1 MLNCPTA
8 AVDIGAKADIYNLIR
23 GIAASGA
30 GVIFTSTEVEEF
42 PRICNRVVVFR
53 DGVVV
58 GELTGAG
65 ATEANIMHWPSEA
78 RMSASAGLNSSDR
91 KAGFDLPAWLA
102 RYGTLASLAALL
114 IVFSLARSDVF
125 PTVDNL
131 LNIMNQVSIL
141 GTMAFGLTVC
151 LVMGLFDLSIAA
163 MATLGGYVATFLL
176 VQYPDTISVP
186 LAVLISLA
194 VAGAI
199 GVFNGL
205 IVSYLGISAFIATL
219 ATGSIIT
226 GAMLGISNSKT
237 IITGIPD
244 EFLVI
249 GQGSVFG
256 VSNPILIML
265 AIGVILWLLLE
276 HTQLGR
282 HLYAIGGSME
292 ASRLSGIAVKRYA
305 PIALAICG
313 GCAGLGGLIAASV
326 LGAGRPQGVGDTYL
340 LNAFAAVFIGAS
352 SLRPGKFHIIGTFIG
367 VMLIGVINNGL
378 SVMGVPTYWQYIV
391 QGVLLIIALFSAG
404 LLTMRRR

>member
-1 MLNCPTA
+1 
-8 AVDIGAKADIYNLIR
+8 
-23 GIAASGA
+23 
-30 GVIFTSTEVEEF
+30 
-42 PRICNRVVVFR
+42 
-53 DGVVV
+53 
-58 GELTGAG
+58 
-65 ATEANIMHWPSEA
+65 
-78 RMSASAGLNSSDR
+78 MSASAGLSRSDR
-91 KAGFDLPAWLA
+91 KAAFDLPAWLA
-102 RYGTLASLAALL
+102 RYGTLASLAVLV
-114 IVFSLARSDVF
+114 IFFSLARSDVF

-176 VQYPDTISVP
+176 VQYPDTIGVP
-186 LAVLISLA
+186 EAVLISLA
-194 VAGAI
+194 VAGVI

-244 EFLVI
+244 EFLII
-249 GQGSVFG
+249 GQGALFG
-256 VSNPILIML
+256 ISNPIVIML
-265 AIGVILWLLLE
+265 AIGLILWLLLE

-282 HLYAIGGSME
+282 HLYAIGGSAE

-305 PIALAICG
+305 PIALAICAA
-313 GCAGLGGLIAASV
+313 CAGLGGLMAASV

>member
-1 MLNCPTA
+1 
-8 AVDIGAKADIYNLIR
+8 
-23 GIAASGA
+23 
-30 GVIFTSTEVEEF
+30 
-42 PRICNRVVVFR
+42 
-53 DGVVV
+53 
-58 GELTGAG
+58 
-65 ATEANIMHWPSEA
+65 
-78 RMSASAGLNSSDR
+78 MSASAGLNSSDR

-305 PIALAICG
+305 PIALAICA

>member
-1 MLNCPTA
+1 
-8 AVDIGAKADIYNLIR
+8 
-23 GIAASGA
+23 
-30 GVIFTSTEVEEF
+30 
-42 PRICNRVVVFR
+42 
-53 DGVVV
+53 
-58 GELTGAG
+58 
-65 ATEANIMHWPSEA
+65 
-78 RMSASAGLNSSDR
+78 MSASVGLNSSDR
-91 KAGFDLPAWLA
+91 KARFDLPAWLA
-102 RYGTLASLAALL
+102 RFGTLASLALLL
-114 IVFSLARSDVF
+114 IVFSLARPDVF
-125 PTVDNL
+125 PTIDNL

-176 VQYPDTISVP
+176 VQYPDTIGVP
-186 LAVLISLA
+186 EAVLISLA
-194 VAGAI
+194 VAAVI

-244 EFLVI
+244 EFLII
-249 GQGSVFG
+249 GQGALFG
-256 VSNPILIML
+256 VSNPIVIML

-282 HLYAIGGSME
+282 HLYAIGGSAE

-305 PIALAICG
+305 PIALAICAV
-313 GCAGLGGLIAASV
+313 CAALGGLMAASV

-352 SLRPGKFHIIGTFIG
+352 SLRPGKFHIVGTFIG
-367 VMLIGVINNGL
+367 VMLIGIINNGL
-378 SVMGVPTYWQYIV
+378 SVMGVPTYWQYVV

>member
-1 MLNCPTA
+1 
-8 AVDIGAKADIYNLIR
+8 
-23 GIAASGA
+23 
-30 GVIFTSTEVEEF
+30 
-42 PRICNRVVVFR
+42 
-53 DGVVV
+53 
-58 GELTGAG
+58 
-65 ATEANIMHWPSEA
+65 
-78 RMSASAGLNSSDR
+78 MSASVGANRSDA
-91 KAGFDLPAWLA
+91 KPSFDLAAWLA
-102 RYGTLASLAALL
+102 RYGTLASLAVLL
-114 IVFSLARSDVF
+114 VIFSAARSDVF

-176 VQYPDTISVP
+176 VQYPDTIGVP
-186 LAVLISLA
+186 VAILASLVIA
-194 VAGAI
+194 AAI
-199 GVFNGL
+199 GVGNGL

-244 EFLVI
+244 AFMII
-249 GQGSVFG
+249 GQGSLFG
-256 VSNPILIML
+256 VSNPIIIMF
-265 AIGVILWLLLE
+265 AIGLILWLLLE

-282 HLYAIGGSME
+282 HLYAIGGSAE

-305 PIALAICG
+305 PIALAICAT
-313 GCAGLGGLIAASV
+313 CAGLGGLIAASV

-352 SLRPGKFHIIGTFIG
+352 SLRPGKFHIVGTFIG
-367 VMLIGVINNGL
+367 VMLIGIINNGL

>member
-1 MLNCPTA
+1 
-8 AVDIGAKADIYNLIR
+8 
-23 GIAASGA
+23 
-30 GVIFTSTEVEEF
+30 
-42 PRICNRVVVFR
+42 
-53 DGVVV
+53 
-58 GELTGAG
+58 
-65 ATEANIMHWPSEA
+65 
-78 RMSASAGLNSSDR
+78 MSASAGLNSSDR

-282 HLYAIGGSME
+282 HLYAIGGSAE

-305 PIALAICG
+305 PIALAICA

-367 VMLIGVINNGL
+367 FMLIGVINNGL

-404 LLTMRRR
+404 LLTMRRH

>member
-1 MLNCPTA
+1 
-8 AVDIGAKADIYNLIR
+8 
-23 GIAASGA
+23 
-30 GVIFTSTEVEEF
+30 
-42 PRICNRVVVFR
+42 
-53 DGVVV
+53 
-58 GELTGAG
+58 
-65 ATEANIMHWPSEA
+65 
-78 RMSASAGLNSSDR
+78 MSASAGLNSSDR

-114 IVFSLARSDVF
+114 TVFSLARSDVF

-186 LAVLISLA
+186 VAVLISLA

-265 AIGVILWLLLE
+265 AIGGILWLLLE

-282 HLYAIGGSME
+282 HLYAIGGSAE

-305 PIALAICG
+305 PIALAICA

-326 LGAGRPQGVGDTYL
+326 LGAGDRATPSQDHKSMAAL
-340 LNAFAAVFIGAS
+340 LE
-352 SLRPGKFHIIGTFIG
+352 
-367 VMLIGVINNGL
+367 
-378 SVMGVPTYWQYIV
+378 
-391 QGVLLIIALFSAG
+391 
-404 LLTMRRR
+404 

>member
-1 MLNCPTA
+1 
-8 AVDIGAKADIYNLIR
+8 
-23 GIAASGA
+23 
-30 GVIFTSTEVEEF
+30 
-42 PRICNRVVVFR
+42 
-53 DGVVV
+53 
-58 GELTGAG
+58 
-65 ATEANIMHWPSEA
+65 
-78 RMSASAGLNSSDR
+78 MSASVGANRSDA
-91 KAGFDLPAWLA
+91 KPSFDLAAWLA
-102 RYGTLASLAALL
+102 RYGTLASLAVLL
-114 IVFSLARSDVF
+114 VFFSAARSDVF

-176 VQYPDTISVP
+176 VQYPDTIGVP
-186 LAVLISLA
+186 VAILASLVIA
-194 VAGAI
+194 AAI
-199 GVFNGL
+199 GVGNGL

-244 EFLVI
+244 AFMII
-249 GQGSVFG
+249 GQGSLFG
-256 VSNPILIML
+256 VSNPIIIMF
-265 AIGVILWLLLE
+265 AIGLILWLLLE

-282 HLYAIGGSME
+282 HLYAIGGSAE

-305 PIALAICG
+305 PIALAICAT
-313 GCAGLGGLIAASV
+313 CAALGGLIAASV

-352 SLRPGKFHIIGTFIG
+352 SLRPGKFHIVGTFIG
-367 VMLIGVINNGL
+367 VMLIGIINNGL

>member
-1 MLNCPTA
+1 
-8 AVDIGAKADIYNLIR
+8 
-23 GIAASGA
+23 
-30 GVIFTSTEVEEF
+30 
-42 PRICNRVVVFR
+42 
-53 DGVVV
+53 
-58 GELTGAG
+58 
-65 ATEANIMHWPSEA
+65 
-78 RMSASAGLNSSDR
+78 MSASAGLNSSDR
-91 KAGFDLPAWLA
+91 KARFDLPAWLA

-176 VQYPDTISVP
+176 VQYPDTIGVP
-186 LAVLISLA
+186 EAVLISLA
-194 VAGAI
+194 VAAVI

-244 EFLVI
+244 EFLII
-249 GQGSVFG
+249 GQGALFG
-256 VSNPILIML
+256 VSNPIVIML

-282 HLYAIGGSME
+282 HLYAIGGSAE

-305 PIALAICG
+305 PIALAICAV
-313 GCAGLGGLIAASV
+313 CAALGGLMAASV

-352 SLRPGKFHIIGTFIG
+352 SLRPGKFHIVGTFIG
-367 VMLIGVINNGL
+367 VMLIGIINNGL

>member
-1 MLNCPTA
+1 
-8 AVDIGAKADIYNLIR
+8 
-23 GIAASGA
+23 
-30 GVIFTSTEVEEF
+30 
-42 PRICNRVVVFR
+42 
-53 DGVVV
+53 
-58 GELTGAG
+58 
-65 ATEANIMHWPSEA
+65 
-78 RMSASAGLNSSDR
+78 MSASTGLNSSDR

-199 GVFNGL
+199 GVSNGL

-282 HLYAIGGSME
+282 HLYAIGGSAE

-305 PIALAICG
+305 PIALAICA

-404 LLTMRRR
+404 LLTMRRH

>member
-1 MLNCPTA
+1 
-8 AVDIGAKADIYNLIR
+8 
-23 GIAASGA
+23 
-30 GVIFTSTEVEEF
+30 
-42 PRICNRVVVFR
+42 
-53 DGVVV
+53 
-58 GELTGAG
+58 
-65 ATEANIMHWPSEA
+65 
-78 RMSASAGLNSSDR
+78 MSASVGLNSSDR
-91 KAGFDLPAWLA
+91 KARFDLPAWLA
-102 RYGTLASLAALL
+102 RFGTLASLALLL
-114 IVFSLARSDVF
+114 IVFSLARPDVF

-176 VQYPDTISVP
+176 VQYPDTIGVP
-186 LAVLISLA
+186 EAVLISLA
-194 VAGAI
+194 VAAVI

-244 EFLVI
+244 EFLII
-249 GQGSVFG
+249 GQGALFG
-256 VSNPILIML
+256 VSNPIVIML

-282 HLYAIGGSME
+282 HLYAIGGSAE

-305 PIALAICG
+305 PIALAICAV
-313 GCAGLGGLIAASV
+313 CAGARRADGGLGSRSRAAARRRRHLSPQRLRGRLHRRLVAASGKV
-326 LGAGRPQGVGDTYL
+326 PYCRHLHRRHADRHHQQRPLSHGRPHL
-340 LNAFAAVFIGAS
+340 LAIYRPGCPPHHRPLQRGAS
-352 SLRPGKFHIIGTFIG
+352 DDAAALRALVGR
-367 VMLIGVINNGL
+367 LI
-378 SVMGVPTYWQYIV
+378 
-391 QGVLLIIALFSAG
+391 
-404 LLTMRRR
+404 

>member
-1 MLNCPTA
+1 
-8 AVDIGAKADIYNLIR
+8 
-23 GIAASGA
+23 
-30 GVIFTSTEVEEF
+30 
-42 PRICNRVVVFR
+42 
-53 DGVVV
+53 
-58 GELTGAG
+58 
-65 ATEANIMHWPSEA
+65 
-78 RMSASAGLNSSDR
+78 MSANASVDR
-91 KAGFDLPAWLA
+91 SESNRRFDLAAWLA
-102 RYGTLASLAALL
+102 RFGTIVSLAILL
-114 IVFSLARSDVF
+114 VVFSVARSDVF
-125 PTVDNL
+125 PTIDNL

-163 MATLGGYVATFLL
+163 MATLGGYVATLLL
-176 VQYPDTISVP
+176 VSYPDAIGVP
-186 LAVLISLA
+186 LAVLIALGCA
-194 VAGAI
+194 AII
-199 GVFNGL
+199 GVVNGL

-226 GAMLGISNSKT
+226 GSMLGISNSKT

-244 EFLVI
+244 AFMII
-249 GQGSVFG
+249 GQGSILG

-265 AIGVILWLLLE
+265 AIGLILWLLLE

-282 HLYAIGGSME
+282 HLYAIGGSAE

-305 PIALAICG
+305 PIALSICAA
-313 GCAGLGGLIAASV
+313 CAGLGGLIAASV

-352 SLRPGKFHIIGTFIG
+352 SLRPGKFHIVGTLIG

-378 SVMGVPTYWQYIV
+378 SILGVRTYWQYIV

-404 LLTMRRR
+404 LLTMRRQ

>member
-1 MLNCPTA
+1 
-8 AVDIGAKADIYNLIR
+8 
-23 GIAASGA
+23 
-30 GVIFTSTEVEEF
+30 
-42 PRICNRVVVFR
+42 
-53 DGVVV
+53 
-58 GELTGAG
+58 
-65 ATEANIMHWPSEA
+65 
-78 RMSASAGLNSSDR
+78 MSASAGLNSSDR

-176 VQYPDTISVP
+176 VQYPNTISVP

-305 PIALAICG
+305 PIALAICA

>member
-1 MLNCPTA
+1 
-8 AVDIGAKADIYNLIR
+8 
-23 GIAASGA
+23 
-30 GVIFTSTEVEEF
+30 
-42 PRICNRVVVFR
+42 
-53 DGVVV
+53 
-58 GELTGAG
+58 
-65 ATEANIMHWPSEA
+65 
-78 RMSASAGLNSSDR
+78 MSASVGLNSSDR
-91 KAGFDLPAWLA
+91 KARFDLPAWLA
-102 RYGTLASLAALL
+102 RFGTLASLALLL
-114 IVFSLARSDVF
+114 IVFSLARPDVF
-125 PTVDNL
+125 PTIDNL

-176 VQYPDTISVP
+176 VQYPDTIGVP
-186 LAVLISLA
+186 EAVLISLA
-194 VAGAI
+194 VAAVI

-244 EFLVI
+244 EFLII
-249 GQGSVFG
+249 GQGALFG
-256 VSNPILIML
+256 VSNPIVIML

-282 HLYAIGGSME
+282 HLYAIGGSAE

-305 PIALAICG
+305 PIALAICAV
-313 GCAGLGGLIAASV
+313 CAALGGLMAASV

-352 SLRPGKFHIIGTFIG
+352 SLRPGKFHIMGTFIG
-367 VMLIGVINNGL
+367 VMLIGIINNGL

>member
-1 MLNCPTA
+1 
-8 AVDIGAKADIYNLIR
+8 
-23 GIAASGA
+23 
-30 GVIFTSTEVEEF
+30 
-42 PRICNRVVVFR
+42 
-53 DGVVV
+53 
-58 GELTGAG
+58 
-65 ATEANIMHWPSEA
+65 
-78 RMSASAGLNSSDR
+78 MSASAGGLNSSDR

-176 VQYPDTISVP
+176 VQYPETISVP

-194 VAGAI
+194 IAGTI

-282 HLYAIGGSME
+282 HLYAIGGSAE

-305 PIALAICG
+305 PIALAICA

-367 VMLIGVINNGL
+367 VMLIGIINNGL

>member
-1 MLNCPTA
+1 
-8 AVDIGAKADIYNLIR
+8 
-23 GIAASGA
+23 
-30 GVIFTSTEVEEF
+30 
-42 PRICNRVVVFR
+42 
-53 DGVVV
+53 
-58 GELTGAG
+58 
-65 ATEANIMHWPSEA
+65 
-78 RMSASAGLNSSDR
+78 MSASAGLNSSDR

-151 LVMGLFDLSIAA
+151 LVMGLFDLSISA

-282 HLYAIGGSME
+282 HLYAIGGSAE

-305 PIALAICG
+305 PIALAICA

>member
-1 MLNCPTA
+1 
-8 AVDIGAKADIYNLIR
+8 
-23 GIAASGA
+23 
-30 GVIFTSTEVEEF
+30 
-42 PRICNRVVVFR
+42 
-53 DGVVV
+53 
-58 GELTGAG
+58 
-65 ATEANIMHWPSEA
+65 
-78 RMSASAGLNSSDR
+78 
-91 KAGFDLPAWLA
+91 
-102 RYGTLASLAALL
+102 
-114 IVFSLARSDVF
+114 
-125 PTVDNL
+125 
-131 LNIMNQVSIL
+131 
-141 GTMAFGLTVC
+141 
-151 LVMGLFDLSIAA
+151 

-176 VQYPDTISVP
+176 VQYPDAISVP
-186 LAVLISLA
+186 VAVLISLA
-194 VAGAI
+194 IAGVI

-244 EFLVI
+244 EFLII

-256 VSNPILIML
+256 VSNPIIIML
-265 AIGVILWLLLE
+265 AIGVILWLVLE

-282 HLYAIGGSME
+282 HLYAIGGSAE

-305 PIALAICG
+305 PIALAICAV
-313 GCAGLGGLIAASV
+313 CAALGGLMAASV

-367 VMLIGVINNGL
+367 VMLIGIINNGL
-378 SVMGVPTYWQYIV
+378 SIMGVPTYWQYIV
-391 QGVLLIIALFSAG
+391 QGALLIIALFSAG

>member
-1 MLNCPTA
+1 
-8 AVDIGAKADIYNLIR
+8 
-23 GIAASGA
+23 
-30 GVIFTSTEVEEF
+30 
-42 PRICNRVVVFR
+42 
-53 DGVVV
+53 
-58 GELTGAG
+58 
-65 ATEANIMHWPSEA
+65 
-78 RMSASAGLNSSDR
+78 MSASAGLNSSDR

-114 IVFSLARSDVF
+114 TVFSLARSDVF

-131 LNIMNQVSIL
+131 LNIMNQVSSL

-176 VQYPDTISVP
+176 VQYPDTIGVP

-194 VAGAI
+194 VAAVI

-205 IVSYLGISAFIATL
+205 IVSYMGISAFIATL

-244 EFLVI
+244 EFLII
-249 GQGSVFG
+249 GQGALFG
-256 VSNPILIML
+256 ISNPIVIML

-282 HLYAIGGSME
+282 HLYTIGGSAE

-305 PIALAICG
+305 PIALAICAV
-313 GCAGLGGLIAASV
+313 CAALGGLMAASV

-352 SLRPGKFHIIGTFIG
+352 SLRPGRFHIIGTFIG
-367 VMLIGVINNGL
+367 VMLIGIINNGL

>member
-1 MLNCPTA
+1 
-8 AVDIGAKADIYNLIR
+8 
-23 GIAASGA
+23 
-30 GVIFTSTEVEEF
+30 
-42 PRICNRVVVFR
+42 
-53 DGVVV
+53 
-58 GELTGAG
+58 
-65 ATEANIMHWPSEA
+65 
-78 RMSASAGLNSSDR
+78 
-91 KAGFDLPAWLA
+91 
-102 RYGTLASLAALL
+102 
-114 IVFSLARSDVF
+114 
-125 PTVDNL
+125 
-131 LNIMNQVSIL
+131 MNQVSIL

-276 HTQLGR
+276 HTQLA
-282 HLYAIGGSME
+282 AISTRSAAARRRRVFRALRSSVMRR
-292 ASRLSGIAVKRYA
+292 SRLRSVRVALDSAVSSPPRFSGQGDRK
-305 PIALAICG
+305 ALATRIFSTPSRPSSSAPRRFG
-313 GCAGLGGLIAASV
+313 RESSTSSAPSSASC
-326 LGAGRPQGVGDTYL
+326 
-340 LNAFAAVFIGAS
+340 
-352 SLRPGKFHIIGTFIG
+352 
-367 VMLIGVINNGL
+367 
-378 SVMGVPTYWQYIV
+378 
-391 QGVLLIIALFSAG
+391 
-404 LLTMRRR
+404 

>member
-1 MLNCPTA
+1 
-8 AVDIGAKADIYNLIR
+8 
-23 GIAASGA
+23 
-30 GVIFTSTEVEEF
+30 
-42 PRICNRVVVFR
+42 
-53 DGVVV
+53 
-58 GELTGAG
+58 
-65 ATEANIMHWPSEA
+65 
-78 RMSASAGLNSSDR
+78 MSASVGLNSSDR

-102 RYGTLASLAALL
+102 RFGTLASLAALL

-186 LAVLISLA
+186 VAVLISLA
-194 VAGAI
+194 VAALI

-244 EFLVI
+244 EFLII
-249 GQGSVFG
+249 GQGALFG
-256 VSNPILIML
+256 ISNPIVIML

-282 HLYAIGGSME
+282 HLYAIGGSAE
-292 ASRLSGIAVKRYA
+292 ASRLSGIAIKRYA
-305 PIALAICG
+305 PIALAICAV
-313 GCAGLGGLIAASV
+313 CAALGGLMAASV

>member
-1 MLNCPTA
+1 
-8 AVDIGAKADIYNLIR
+8 
-23 GIAASGA
+23 
-30 GVIFTSTEVEEF
+30 
-42 PRICNRVVVFR
+42 
-53 DGVVV
+53 
-58 GELTGAG
+58 
-65 ATEANIMHWPSEA
+65 
-78 RMSASAGLNSSDR
+78 MSASAGLNSSDR
-91 KAGFDLPAWLA
+91 KARFDLPAWLA
-102 RYGTLASLAALL
+102 RFGTLASLALLL
-114 IVFSLARSDVF
+114 IVFSLARPDVF

-176 VQYPDTISVP
+176 VQYPDTIGVP
-186 LAVLISLA
+186 EAVLISLA
-194 VAGAI
+194 VAAVI
-199 GVFNGL
+199 GIFNGL

-244 EFLVI
+244 EFLII
-249 GQGSVFG
+249 GQGALFG
-256 VSNPILIML
+256 VSNPIVIML

-282 HLYAIGGSME
+282 HLYAIGGSAE

-305 PIALAICG
+305 PIALAICAV
-313 GCAGLGGLIAASV
+313 CAALGGLMAASV

-352 SLRPGKFHIIGTFIG
+352 SLRPGKFHIVGTFIG
-367 VMLIGVINNGL
+367 VMLIGIINNGL

>member
-1 MLNCPTA
+1 
-8 AVDIGAKADIYNLIR
+8 
-23 GIAASGA
+23 
-30 GVIFTSTEVEEF
+30 
-42 PRICNRVVVFR
+42 
-53 DGVVV
+53 
-58 GELTGAG
+58 
-65 ATEANIMHWPSEA
+65 
-78 RMSASAGLNSSDR
+78 MSASVRVSGSDR
-91 KAGFDLPAWLA
+91 KPSFDLPAWLA
-102 RYGTLASLAALL
+102 RFGTLASLAFLL
-114 IVFSLARSDVF
+114 IVFSIARSDVF
-125 PTVDNL
+125 PTIDNL

-176 VQYPDTISVP
+176 VQYPDTIGVP
-186 LAVLISLA
+186 VAVLASPAIAA
-194 VAGAI
+194 VI

-249 GQGSVFG
+249 GQGSLFG
-256 VSNPILIML
+256 VSNPIIIMF
-265 AIGVILWLLLE
+265 AIGAVLWLALE
-276 HTQLGR
+276 HTQPGR
-282 HLYAIGGSME
+282 HLYAIGGSAE

-305 PIALAICG
+305 PIALAICAV
-313 GCAGLGGLIAASV
+313 CAALGGLMAASV

-352 SLRPGKFHIIGTFIG
+352 SLRPGKFHIVGTLIG

>member
-1 MLNCPTA
+1 
-8 AVDIGAKADIYNLIR
+8 
-23 GIAASGA
+23 
-30 GVIFTSTEVEEF
+30 
-42 PRICNRVVVFR
+42 
-53 DGVVV
+53 
-58 GELTGAG
+58 
-65 ATEANIMHWPSEA
+65 
-78 RMSASAGLNSSDR
+78 MSASAGLNSSDR

-282 HLYAIGGSME
+282 HLYAIGGSAE

-305 PIALAICG
+305 PIALAICA

-378 SVMGVPTYWQYIV
+378 SVMGVTTYWQYIV

-404 LLTMRRR
+404 LLTMRRH

>member
-1 MLNCPTA
+1 
-8 AVDIGAKADIYNLIR
+8 
-23 GIAASGA
+23 
-30 GVIFTSTEVEEF
+30 
-42 PRICNRVVVFR
+42 
-53 DGVVV
+53 
-58 GELTGAG
+58 
-65 ATEANIMHWPSEA
+65 
-78 RMSASAGLNSSDR
+78 MSASVGLNSSDR

-102 RYGTLASLAALL
+102 RFGTLASLAALL

-176 VQYPDTISVP
+176 VQYPDTIGVP

-194 VAGAI
+194 VAGVI

-244 EFLVI
+244 EFLII
-249 GQGSVFG
+249 GQGALFG
-256 VSNPILIML
+256 ISNPIVIML
-265 AIGVILWLLLE
+265 AIGAILWLLLE

-282 HLYAIGGSME
+282 HLYAIGGSAE
-292 ASRLSGIAVKRYA
+292 ASRLSGIAIKRYA
-305 PIALAICG
+305 PIALAICAV
-313 GCAGLGGLIAASV
+313 CAALGGLMAASV

-352 SLRPGKFHIIGTFIG
+352 SLRPGRFHIIGTFIG
-367 VMLIGVINNGL
+367 VMLIGIINNGL

>member
-1 MLNCPTA
+1 
-8 AVDIGAKADIYNLIR
+8 
-23 GIAASGA
+23 
-30 GVIFTSTEVEEF
+30 
-42 PRICNRVVVFR
+42 
-53 DGVVV
+53 
-58 GELTGAG
+58 
-65 ATEANIMHWPSEA
+65 
-78 RMSASAGLNSSDR
+78 MSASAGLNSSDR

-194 VAGAI
+194 VAAAI

-282 HLYAIGGSME
+282 HLYAIGGSAE

-305 PIALAICG
+305 PVALAICA

-352 SLRPGKFHIIGTFIG
+352 SLRPGKFHIVGTFIG

-404 LLTMRRR
+404 LLTMRRH